1 MKKMVPIRQKLLF
14 SLFGLSLLAVLIS
27 FALAATDKVISYRSM
42 LVSKITTVADVIA
55 SNSTAA
61 ILFNDPETAQEILAA
76 LSHESSIEEAALIVD
91 DRELFCY
98 YSRGDRGHFEDDK
111 RVYLKS
117 VNGLITQGDWVQF
130 DVRFLDLVRPVLLEG
145 KTIGYVAVR
154 TNLKPLYE
162 SLRLFFGV
170 AFVALVLLALVVYII
185 AQKMQRILSTP
196 VNHLAGVI
204 QEVGRTE
211 NFSLRA
217 SQCSN
222 DELGILIEGFNAM
235 LAQIQERDSRLEDV
249 VDKLQRANKEAE
261 EASEAKSQFLANMS
275 HEIRTPMNGI
285 LGFAGLLA
293 KTELTQKQQRYIEFM
308 QHSARGLLSIIND
321 ILDLSKIEAGKLSLE
336 LCEGYPGKIA
346 EDVVGLLGNGALEND
361 VEIAVVYDFDAS
373 LAVQCDCERLRQVL
387 INLVGNAIKFTTA
400 GYVKVAIQHKVMSSG
415 QIRMKFSVQDT
426 GIGIDRAAQE
436 RIFEPFLQEDG
447 SLTRRYG
454 GTGLGLA
461 ISKDIL
467 ALMGGELVVDSSPGQ
482 GAVFSFE
489 LLFESAEARSQG
501 TVFDLD
507 DHFLLFGIEPPLSD
521 LLQQQIAAMGGAS
534 AVYSDR
540 AALEASL
547 ATGAYQRCW
556 VIAHSGS
563 ARELASIDDLLD
575 GKIMWLID
583 SEEELH
589 GAQMAAFDED
599 NVLFRPVQQS
609 RIHELTTTTI
619 PSQVKAVGETD
630 SGAYDLSH
638 VRILLAEDNP
648 VNQEVAKA
656 MLDSLACSV
665 SIVEN
670 GQQAI
675 EEMATNS
682 YSLVLMDCQMPVLD
696 GYEATREF
704 RKREKTLPGQ
714 PHLPI
719 IALTANAMVGD
730 KEICL
735 EAGMDDYLSKPFDMG
750 ALAEKIHLWSNLV
763 TPEQV

>member
-14 SLFGLSLLAVLIS
+14 SLVGLSLLAVLIS

-61 ILFNDPETAQEILAA
+61 ILFNDPDTAQEILAA
-76 LSHESSIEEAALIVD
+76 LSHESSIEEAALIMD

-98 YSRGDRGHFEDDK
+98 YSRADRGHFEDDK
-111 RVYLKS
+111 LVYLKS
-117 VNGLITQGDWVQF
+117 VNSLITQADWVQF
-130 DVRFLDLVRPVLLEG
+130 DVRFLDLVRPVLLDG
-145 KTIGYVAVR
+145 KTLGYVAVR

-170 AFVALVLLALVVYII
+170 AFVALALLALVVYII

-196 VNHLAGVI
+196 INHLAGVI
-204 QEVGRTE
+204 QDVGRTE

-249 VDKLQRANKEAE
+249 VDKLQLANKEAE

-293 KTELTQKQQRYIEFM
+293 KTELTPKQQRYIEFM

-336 LCEGYPGKIA
+336 LCEGCPGRIA
-346 EDVVGLLGNGALEND
+346 EDVVGLLGNSALENH
-361 VEIAVVYDFDAS
+361 VEIAAVYDFDAN

-387 INLVGNAIKFTTA
+387 INLVGNAIKFTTE
-400 GYVKVAIQHKVMSSG
+400 GFIKVAIQHAVMPSG
-415 QIRMKFSVQDT
+415 QISMKFSVQDT
-426 GIGIDRAAQE
+426 GIGIDRAAQQ

-467 ALMGGELVVDSSPGQ
+467 AMMGGELVVDSSPGQ
-482 GAVFSFE
+482 GAVFSFD
-489 LLFESAEARSQG
+489 LLFEPVEVEAQE
-501 TVFDLD
+501 TVFDSD
-507 DHFLLFGIEPPLSD
+507 DHFLLFGIEPPLSG

-534 AVYSDR
+534 SVCSDR
-540 AALEASL
+540 TALETLLTAGMS
-547 ATGAYQRCW
+547 QDCW
-556 VIAHSGS
+556 VISHADS
-563 ARELASIDDLLD
+563 ARELASVNDLPA

-589 GAQMAAFDED
+589 GARMAEFDED

-609 RIHELTTTTI
+609 RIHELAVASI
-619 PSQVKAVGETD
+619 QPQMESVGQADPS
-630 SGAYDLSH
+630 AYDFSH

-648 VNQEVAKA
+648 VNQEVAQA
-656 MLDSLACSV
+656 MLEALSCSV

-675 EEMATNS
+675 AEMATNS

-704 RKREKTLPGQ
+704 RKRENALPGQ
-714 PHLPI
+714 SHLPI

-735 EAGMDDYLSKPFDMG
+735 EAGMDDYLSKPFDMD
-750 ALAEKIHLWSNLV
+750 ALAEKIRLWGNV
-763 TPEQV
+763 ATPG